1 MGLFCSAVLAVVV
14 SCFVVLWGFFFFS
27 YCVLVVVVAVA
38 YGRVVVVGT
47 MDVFLGSEICYF
59 IVVVILFYYDIYII
73 LLC

>member
-1 MGLFCSAVLAVVV
+1 MFCGAVG
-14 SCFVVLWGFFFFS
+14 FFFFFFFS

-73 LLC
+73 FLC